1 MPKVTVRTMA
11 RGGYIYY
18 DVVACIAC
26 GTNHNGICAIPH
38 KGGHRYLCPVSLEWV
53 RVKEAEDGDKG

>member
-26 GTNHNGICAIPH
+26 GRDHNGICAVPH
-38 KGGHRYLCPVSLEWV
+38 KGYLCPVSLEWV
-53 RVKEAEDGDKG
+53 RVKETDNGADQD